1 MQVENHKEEVP
12 FSHYEGLFRN
22 LDPQAALERL
32 PSAAFDGKRFTL
44 TLLGRTYDITWP
56 DYAISVRD
64 GGCLPACQRKPSFC
78 GACWR
83 PGRWQIPAR
92 GKPFGRC
99 PGGNCTSSPLPA
111 AV

>member
-22 LDPQAALERL
+22 LDPQTALERL

-44 TLLGRTYDITWP
+44 TLLGRTYDIT
-56 DYAISVRD
+56 
-64 GGCLPACQRKPSFC
+64 CPACQRKPSFC